1 MSKFKIEVADF
12 GKNNSVT
19 HSFTSAKERACFVQ
33 DETIGGK
40 QEVYMFLFKKNI
52 DDEDL
57 KNEDIYVFEHYSCIK
72 EICGKSWVDSFLIK
86 FDSYKSAYI
95 IASALRDE
103 IICYTPPEQ
112 TMEDMIQFFKSSTK
126 S

>member
-1 MSKFKIEVADF
+1 MSKFKIEVTDF
-12 GKNNSVT
+12 GKNEAIT
-19 HSFTSAKERACFVQ
+19 HSFTSARNRVQ
-33 DETIGGK
+33 FIQNETIGGK
-40 QEVYMFLFKKNI
+40 KQVYIFLFKKSKDN
-52 DDEDL
+52 DSF
-57 KNEDIYVFEHYSCIK
+57 KNEDIYIFDNYNCIK